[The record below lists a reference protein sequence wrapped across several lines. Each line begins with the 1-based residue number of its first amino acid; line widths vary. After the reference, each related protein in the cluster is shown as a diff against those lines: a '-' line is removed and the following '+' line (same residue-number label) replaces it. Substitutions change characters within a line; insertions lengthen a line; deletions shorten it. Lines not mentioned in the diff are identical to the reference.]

1 MTRSLKLDRR
11 AFLKGIG
18 GAMLAL
24 PVLDAM
30 GAEVTERDSA
40 SLLRNILGERHVS
53 AKGGAWVR

>member
-11 AFLKGIG
+11 AFLKGLG

-30 GAEVTERDSA
+30 AP
-40 SLLRNILGERHVS
+40 
-53 AKGGAWVR
+53 K